1 MIKEKKDISKML
13 RVWPSVSKV
22 VSTINNDRQYNRAVK
37 LLDSLIDE
45 VSQKPDS
52 VKESLID
59 TLGTLIKEYE
69 DRNIPEPQANGID
82 ALRYLMEEHNLKQ
95 SDLSEIGSQGVVS
108 EILNGKREL
117 NLRQV
122 KLLSQRFSV
131 SPNVFID

>member
-45 VSQKPDS
+45 VTQKPDS

-82 ALRYLMEEHNLKQ
+82 ALKYLMAEHNLKQ